1 MLSSEPIKDEYKTYI
16 LRNAIIT
23 AAWSTLLM
31 QHRVQYTF
39 EGLTLVFAKVYWIA
53 YLFNANKF
61 GFNYCWTSVIYLQ
74 QIIVFMKNIHC
85 V

>member
-23 AAWSTLLM
+23 AAWSTLHM

-53 YLFNANKF
+53 
-61 GFNYCWTSVIYLQ
+61 
-74 QIIVFMKNIHC
+74 
-85 V
+85 